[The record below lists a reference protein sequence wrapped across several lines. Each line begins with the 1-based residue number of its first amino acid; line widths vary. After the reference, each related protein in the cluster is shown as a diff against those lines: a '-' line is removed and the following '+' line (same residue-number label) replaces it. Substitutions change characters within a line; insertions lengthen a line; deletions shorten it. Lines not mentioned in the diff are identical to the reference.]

1 MFTSLYGNEAIKSYL
16 SRALQEERLPQTL
29 LFEGMEGVGK
39 SLFAR
44 ELAKHLLTGSETFE
58 QHPDFHVLR
67 PEGKSGLHAI
77 DELRKCIDQVYEAPF
92 VSERK
97 VFVIYDAE
105 RMQAPSAN
113 ALLKTLEEPP
123 LDTTII
129 LLTSQAREILP
140 TILSRCIQLH
150 FHPLPTECIINILE
164 AQGHSS
170 HFASLAHGSASKA
183 LLLATDSSFLEIQK
197 ILLKLLSKPFFYPD
211 LADELERIELLL
223 EPIKE
228 ESPVAYHRRVDML
241 FATLLMWARDQILLS
256 VGGGISFFPE
266 EAKVSPPPSLPT
278 FEQVVQEAR
287 AAFQRNMKLS
297 VCLQQCFMHDS

>member
-1 MFTSLYGNEAIKSYL
+1 
-16 SRALQEERLPQTL
+16 
-29 LFEGMEGVGK
+29 MEGVGK

-44 ELAKHLLTGSETFE
+44 ELAGCLLTGCAAFE

-92 VSERK
+92 ASERK
-97 VFVIYDAE
+97 VFVIHDAE

-150 FHPLPTECIINILE
+150 FQPLSTECIVEILT
-164 AQGHSS
+164 ARGLSA

-183 LLLATDSSFLEIQK
+183 LLLATDSSFLEMQK
-197 ILLKLLSKPFFYPD
+197 ILLSLLSKPVFYPD
-211 LADELERIELLL
+211 LADELDKVELLL

-228 ESPVAYHRRVDML
+228 ENPVAYHRRVDML

-256 VGGGISFFPE
+256 VGGGSAFFPD
-266 EAKVSPPPSLPT
+266 EAKAVSLPSLSA
-278 FEQVVQEAR
+278 FERTVQEAR
-287 AAFQRNMKLS
+287 TAFQRNMKLS
-297 VCLQQCFMHDS
+297 VCLQQCFLI